1 MTDKKETVPYAPYF
15 ADGDGYAGVE
25 WRNDFVAEVREADG
39 TVVFR
44 QEGVEAPSF
53 WSARAVN
60 TVGSKY
66 FRGAVD
72 TPERE
77 NSVRQIIDRVVNKT
91 VEWGVADG
99 YFDEDAGEAFGEDL
113 RWLLV
118 HQYGSFNSPVWF
130 NLGVNERPQCAACFL
145 LSVKDTMEGIMD
157 LAKTEALIFRDGSG
171 CGTNLSTLRSTAD
184 VLSGGGKP
192 SGPVSFMRIYDTA
205 AGVIR
210 SGGKSRRSAKMNMLN
225 SDHPDIMEFIRC
237 KAHEELKAY
246 ALERA
251 GYSGGL
257 DGEAAMS
264 VFFQNINISVRAS
277 DAFME
282 AVENDGDWPLRLVK
296 DHEKV
301 VETVKAR
308 SIMRAI
314 AEGTHQCGDPG
325 MMFDDTIN
333 GWNPVL
339 NTERINTCN
348 PCAEVHFVDD
358 SACNLASL
366 NLLKFLKEDG
376 TFDVD
381 GFQYAAIVFFIA
393 QDIFVDRAAYPTEA
407 VAQNSYKHRPLGLGY
422 ANLGALLMAKGLP
435 YDSDEGRSY
444 AAAVTDLM
452 QATAYNTS
460 VELARC
466 LGPCASFEPN
476 RGSFG
481 AVLEKHLAAHEKL
494 SGVLKDGAIWAA
506 AEDQWAAASV
516 RAATQ
521 SGVRNMQ
528 MSLLAPTG
536 TISFM
541 MDCDTTG
548 CEPDMALV
556 KIKALA
562 GGGEIRM
569 VNQTVPQALREL
581 GYYDQDAIAAI
592 LEFVEENGTIEG
604 APGVKD
610 EHLPVFD
617 CAFRPVKGKR
627 FISHHGHI
635 KMLAA
640 IQPFLS
646 GAISKTVNTPEETTV
661 EEIEQIYIDAWKLG
675 LKAVAIYRNNSKQV
689 QPVTL
694 VGDDDKGKA
703 KKDLTGP
710 PPPPERHRLKDTR
723 ESITHKFI
731 IGEHEGYFTVGLYP
745 NGRPGELFVRIA
757 KEGSLISGLM
767 DTFATALSIMLQYG
781 VSLEMLIRKF
791 SFVRFEP
798 SGFTG
803 DRRIGGAKSIV
814 DYIFRWMDHEFCDG
828 RITSPP
834 RNGSSAEPQVPGY
847 RSARGDDTELLTV
860 EKMAQAAKT
869 LESARKNPECID
881 GIAEA
886 VDTKPC
892 PCGEVMVRSGKCY
905 LCLWCG
911 TSEGCS

>member
-1 MTDKKETVPYAPYF
+1 
-15 ADGDGYAGVE
+15 
-25 WRNDFVAEVREADG
+25 
-39 TVVFR
+39 
-44 QEGVEAPSF
+44 
-53 WSARAVN
+53 
-60 TVGSKY
+60 
-66 FRGAVD
+66 
-72 TPERE
+72 
-77 NSVRQIIDRVVNKT
+77 
-91 VEWGVADG
+91 
-99 YFDEDAGEAFGEDL
+99 
-113 RWLLV
+113 
-118 HQYGSFNSPVWF
+118 
-130 NLGVNERPQCAACFL
+130 
-145 LSVKDTMEGIMD
+145 
-157 LAKTEALIFRDGSG
+157 
-171 CGTNLSTLRSTAD
+171 
-184 VLSGGGKP
+184 
-192 SGPVSFMRIYDTA
+192 
-205 AGVIR
+205 
-210 SGGKSRRSAKMNMLN
+210 
-225 SDHPDIMEFIRC
+225 
-237 KAHEELKAY
+237 
-246 ALERA
+246 
-251 GYSGGL
+251 
-257 DGEAAMS
+257 
-264 VFFQNINISVRAS
+264 
-277 DAFME
+277 
-282 AVENDGDWPLRLVK
+282 
-296 DHEKV
+296 
-301 VETVKAR
+301 
-308 SIMRAI
+308 
-314 AEGTHQCGDPG
+314 
-325 MMFDDTIN
+325 
-333 GWNPVL
+333 
-339 NTERINTCN
+339 
-348 PCAEVHFVDD
+348 
-358 SACNLASL
+358 
-366 NLLKFLKEDG
+366 
-376 TFDVD
+376 
-381 GFQYAAIVFFIA
+381 
-393 QDIFVDRAAYPTEA
+393 
-407 VAQNSYKHRPLGLGY
+407 
-422 ANLGALLMAKGLP
+422 
-435 YDSDEGRSY
+435 
-444 AAAVTDLM
+444 
-452 QATAYNTS
+452 
-460 VELARC
+460 
-466 LGPCASFEPN
+466 
-476 RGSFG
+476 
-481 AVLEKHLAAHEKL
+481 
-494 SGVLKDGAIWAA
+494 
-506 AEDQWAAASV
+506 
-516 RAATQ
+516 
-521 SGVRNMQ
+521 
-528 MSLLAPTG
+528 
-536 TISFM
+536 
-541 MDCDTTG
+541 
-548 CEPDMALV
+548 MALV

-569 VNQTVPQALREL
+569 VNQTVPLALQEL
-581 GYYDQDAIAAI
+581 SYDQDTSTAI
-592 LEFVEENGTIEG
+592 LEFVEKNGTIEG

-646 GAISKTVNTPEETTV
+646 GAISKCVTGDTMVTTSNGLVRIKDFYQGEVSDSFRDIELEVSSLAGVPSKAKSFYYGGEKSVFKVVLGDGRIVRGTDQHRVRVATPGGLDWKRLPELSVGDFVALSFGADMWGTETEVNISGIDPLYGGQKKLKVPTTFNSELAMLLGMLTADGHVSRGVWTVKLFKNCPEVLERFTSIIEDNFGVTTVEKVDSRTGVHERYLASKTFVQWLDCVGWCKEHVPDVILKGPREHALAYLSGLYLDGFISNNAPRIGQKRGSLLRDVQFLWDNLGVGTYFTDNYVGGVNYPVLNTSSWCVEQAAAMLEWLEPHKQERAAAVRPGQDIRVFPMYRELIQTCIREKGVTQQYRSIMDRRTANIRVSTAKQAVEELKIHLPEEVFSYVYVPVVEVEEDGVEEVYDLSVPGTEAFVANGVVNHNTVNTPEETTV

-710 PPPPERHRLKDTR
+710 PPPPERHRLRDTR

-869 LESARKNPECID
+869 LESARRNPECID

-892 PCGEVMVRSGKCY
+892 PCGEMMIRSGKCY